1 MEPAILFVGH
11 GSRDPEGTEEF
22 QRLVELFRRDEPE
35 RIVECGFLEFATPVI
50 GDSIAACVRRGAKSI
65 AVLPGML
72 MAAGHAKNDIPS
84 EIHEARHLYPHV
96 DFHYGRHLHLHAKI
110 IELCRLR
117 VEEAEKQARPFDR
130 RDTLLLVVGRG
141 SSDPD
146 ANADVQ
152 KVARLL
158 WEGMGFG
165 WGAAC
170 YIGVTTPLL
179 DEALERCHR
188 MGFGRILVFPFFLF
202 TGILEK
208 RIRQISLTFGQA
220 HPQIEVLCA
229 GYLNVHPLLFDVFRE
244 RAEEAIHGNP
254 NMNCELC
261 KYRVQLPGFAAS
273 VGQPQQ
279 GHHHHVRGIG
289 QDDHGHTHH
298 HDHDHDHD
306 HDHHHH

>member
-1 MEPAILFVGH
+1 MAAALLFVGH
-11 GSRDPEGTEEF
+11 GSRDADGTDEF
-22 QRLVELFRRDEPE
+22 QRLVDLFRKDEPE
-35 RIVECGFLEFATPVI
+35 RIVECGFLEFAKPMI
-50 GDSIAACVRRGAKSI
+50 GEGIAACVRRGAKSV

-84 EIHEARHLYPHV
+84 EIHEARRLYPDV
-96 DFHYGRHLHLHAKI
+96 SFHYGRHLHLHAKI

-117 VEEAEKQARPFDR
+117 IEEAARQAPPRDR

-152 KVARLL
+152 KLARLL

-179 DEALERCHR
+179 PEALERCR
-188 MGFGRILVFPFFLF
+188 RLGFGRIVVLPFFLF

-208 RIRQISLTFGQA
+208 RIRRTAQAFGRE
-220 HPQIEVLCA
+220 HPDTEIVCA
-229 GYLNVHPLLFDVFRE
+229 EYLNVHPLLFDVFRE
-244 RAEEAIHGNP
+244 RAHEAEHGSP

-261 KYRVQLPGFAAS
+261 KYRVQLPGFAAA
-273 VGQPQQ
+273 VGQPQH

-289 QDDHGHTHH
+289 QDTHGHDHDGDHH
-298 HDHDHDHD
+298 HDH
-306 HDHHHH
+306 

>member
-1 MEPAILFVGH
+1 MADLSMDSAILFVGH
-11 GSRDPEGTEEF
+11 GSRDAEGTDEF
-22 QRLVELFRRDEPE
+22 LRLVEVFQNDEPE
-35 RIVECGFLEFATPVI
+35 RIVECGFLEFAKPVI
-50 GDSIAACVRRGAKSI
+50 GEGIAACVRRGAKKI

-84 EIHEARHLYPHV
+84 EIHEARRQYPGV
-96 DFHYGRHLHLHAKI
+96 AFHYGRHLHLHAKI

-117 VEEAEKQARPFDR
+117 LEEAERAAPPRDR
-130 RDTLLLVVGRG
+130 SDTLLLVVGRG

-146 ANADVQ
+146 ANADMQ
-152 KVARLL
+152 KLARIL
-158 WEGMGFG
+158 WEGMGYG

-179 DEALERCHR
+179 AEALERCRR
-188 MGFGRILVFPFFLF
+188 MGFGRILVLPFFLF

-208 RIRQISLTFGQA
+208 RIRTTSEAFGQVHA
-220 HPQIEVLCA
+220 DVEVLCA

-244 RAEEAIHGNP
+244 RAEEAIAGSP

-261 KYRVQLPGFAAS
+261 KYRVHLPGFEAA
-273 VGQPQQ
+273 VGQPQV

-289 QDDHGHTHH
+289 QD
-298 HDHDHDHD
+298 HDHAHG
-306 HDHHHH
+306 HHHHHHHGGH